1 MTIARQLYEYMIS
14 LPYGAE
20 ISTLEAFRMVFP
32 DLEVPYDDMFDVH
45 NEVCSLFESSEEYFL
60 DPSEYV
66 GVSSGLPFSIPFVI
80 RTYDGII
87 REFEKKRINK
97 YGCRHLV
104 HISSGQSLSLE
115 DVYRCSVAWWIV
127 VEGQGQFMTK
137 VIAKG
142 YSYAYEDPW
151 NYSDNEK
158 RVLVNTSEEDLLVYY
173 VVVFE
178 KDTVVQDDRH
188 ESLQVY

>member
-1 MTIARQLYEYMIS
+1 
-14 LPYGAE
+14 
-20 ISTLEAFRMVFP
+20 
-32 DLEVPYDDMFDVH
+32 
-45 NEVCSLFESSEEYFL
+45 
-60 DPSEYV
+60 
-66 GVSSGLPFSIPFVI
+66 
-80 RTYDGII
+80 
-87 REFEKKRINK
+87 
-97 YGCRHLV
+97 
-104 HISSGQSLSLE
+104 
-115 DVYRCSVAWWIV
+115 
-127 VEGQGQFMTK
+127 MTK

-188 ESLQVY
+188 ESFQVY